1 MSRDVSSSSGP
12 LAGRTALVTGGG
24 RGIGAAIAE
33 ALAARGA
40 RVVVTGR
47 STTELENVARATGGL
62 AMRAD
67 LADRASLDALVAR
80 LGAEVGQV
88 DILVHNAGIATSA
101 PLATTSD
108 EDYDR
113 TMEVNVRSAFV
124 LSRALLPGMVQ
135 RGWGRFVAIA
145 SNAGRVG
152 YPYTSAYC
160 ASKHALVGLVRALAV
175 ELGKSGVTSNAIC
188 PGWVRTDMAQD
199 AVARIAAKTKRS
211 VEEAEAT
218 LAAMSPQRRLMEADE
233 VAHLVL
239 SLVDEGARGINGQAI
254 PLDGGQVM
262 A

>member
-12 LAGRTALVTGGG
+12 PAGRTALVTGGG

>member
-1 MSRDVSSSSGP
+1 MQSPASPSRP
-12 LAGRTALVTGGG
+12 LVGRTALVTGGG
-24 RGIGAAIAE
+24 RGIGRAIAV

-47 STTELENVARATGGL
+47 STGDLEQVASATGGI
-62 AMRAD
+62 AMTAD
-67 LADRASLDALVAR
+67 LADRASIEALLAR
-80 LGAEVGQV
+80 IGAEVGAV
-88 DILVHNAGIATSA
+88 DVLVHNAGIATSA
-101 PLATTSD
+101 PLARTSD

-124 LSRALLPGMVQ
+124 LARALLPGMVE
-135 RGWGRFVAIA
+135 RRWGRFVAVA

-160 ASKHALVGLVRALAV
+160 ASKHALVGLVRALAA
-175 ELGKSGVTSNAIC
+175 ELGPSGVTANAVC
-188 PGWVRTDMAQD
+188 PGWVRTDMAHD

-211 VEEAEAT
+211 ADEAEAT
-218 LAAMSPQRRLMEADE
+218 LAAMSPQRRLMEAEE
-233 VAHLVL
+233 VAHLVA
-239 SLVDEGARGINGQAI
+239 SLVDDGARGINGQAI